1 MSLEIRHTR
10 GISRAKKPLTEL
22 LIGAATVLMLANPAF
37 GQDNKDIITISK
49 VDTPTSGL
57 SLNVNTS
64 GTQSF
69 ATNSIDFFRDNK
81 GVKLFDFGDYG
92 NSCLSGDKNC
102 VTGNE
107 RLDIGYARAFKSR
120 NQKGLNLTLTPR
132 AALRFDDDS
141 SSAVLGAVVE
151 IGEDSGKGSKFDKNT
166 WYFFAGADAE
176 AVSYSPNSLGRL
188 TAGRYHMQDQI
199 LVGDAQAG
207 LGYRMGDADVS
218 LSVSHREGSS
228 DDFNF
233 KEDAAAISFTWKR

>member
-1 MSLEIRHTR
+1 MSLETRHIRSF
-10 GISRAKKPLTEL
+10 SRAKKTLTEL
-22 LIGAATVLMLANPAF
+22 LIGTTAVLMLANPAF
-37 GQDNKDIITISK
+37 AQDKKEINPVSK
-49 VDTPTSGL
+49 VTSPSNGL
-57 SLNVNTS
+57 SLNVTS
-64 GTQSF
+64 GSQSF
-69 ATNSIDFFRDNK
+69 ASNSIDFLKDNK
-81 GVKLFDFGDYG
+81 GSKLFDFDVYG
-92 NSCLSGDKNC
+92 NSCLSGEKC
-102 VTGNE
+102 VSGSE

-132 AALRFDDDS
+132 AALRFDDNS

-188 TAGRYHMQDQI
+188 TAGQYHMQDQI

>member
-1 MSLEIRHTR
+1 MSLETRHIR
-10 GISRAKKPLTEL
+10 SFSQAKKTLTEL
-22 LIGAATVLMLANPAF
+22 LIGTTAVLMLANPAF
-37 GQDNKDIITISK
+37 AQDKKEINPVSK
-49 VDTPTSGL
+49 VTSPSNGL
-57 SLNVNTS
+57 SLNVTS
-64 GTQSF
+64 GSQSF
-69 ATNSIDFFRDNK
+69 ASNSIDFLKDNK
-81 GVKLFDFGDYG
+81 GTKLFNFDVYG
-92 NSCLSGDKNC
+92 NSCLSGEKC
-102 VTGNE
+102 VAGSE

-132 AALRFDDDS
+132 AALRFDDNS

-188 TAGRYHMQDQI
+188 TAGQYHMQDQI

>member
-1 MSLEIRHTR
+1 MSLETRHIRSF
-10 GISRAKKPLTEL
+10 SRAKKTLTEL
-22 LIGAATVLMLANPAF
+22 LIGTTAVLMLANPAF
-37 GQDNKDIITISK
+37 AQDKKEINPISK
-49 VDTPTSGL
+49 VTSPSNGL
-57 SLNVNTS
+57 SLNVTS
-64 GTQSF
+64 GSQSF
-69 ATNSIDFFRDNK
+69 ASNSIDFLKDNK
-81 GVKLFDFGDYG
+81 GTKLFNFDVYG
-92 NSCLSGDKNC
+92 NSCLSWEKC
-102 VTGNE
+102 VSGSE

-132 AALRFDDDS
+132 AALRFDDNS
-141 SSAVLGAVVE
+141 SSAVIGAVVE

-228 DDFNF
+228 YDFNF
-233 KEDAAAISFTWKR
+233 KEYAAAISFTWKR

>member
-1 MSLEIRHTR
+1 MSLETRHIRSF
-10 GISRAKKPLTEL
+10 SRAKKTLTEL
-22 LIGAATVLMLANPAF
+22 LIGTTAVLMLANPAF
-37 GQDNKDIITISK
+37 AQDKKEINPVSK
-49 VDTPTSGL
+49 VTSPSNGL
-57 SLNVNTS
+57 SLNVTS
-64 GTQSF
+64 GSQSF
-69 ATNSIDFFRDNK
+69 ASNSIDFLKDNK
-81 GVKLFDFGDYG
+81 GTKLFNFDVYG
-92 NSCLSGDKNC
+92 NSCLSGEKC
-102 VTGNE
+102 VAGSE

-132 AALRFDDDS
+132 AALRFDDNS

-188 TAGRYHMQDQI
+188 TAGQYHMQDQI

>member
-1 MSLEIRHTR
+1 MSLETRHIRSF
-10 GISRAKKPLTEL
+10 SRAKKTLTEL
-22 LIGAATVLMLANPAF
+22 LIGTTAVLMLANPAF
-37 GQDNKDIITISK
+37 AQDKKEINPVSK
-49 VDTPTSGL
+49 VTSPSNGL
-57 SLNVNTS
+57 SLNVTS
-64 GTQSF
+64 GSQSF
-69 ATNSIDFFRDNK
+69 ASNSIDFLKDNK
-81 GVKLFDFGDYG
+81 GTKLFNFDVYS
-92 NSCLSGDKNC
+92 NSCLSGEKC
-102 VTGNE
+102 ISSSE

-132 AALRFDDDS
+132 AALRFDDNS

-188 TAGRYHMQDQI
+188 TAGQYHMQDQI

>member
-1 MSLEIRHTR
+1 MSLETRHIRSF
-10 GISRAKKPLTEL
+10 SRAKKTLTEL
-22 LIGAATVLMLANPAF
+22 LIGTTAVLMLANPAF
-37 GQDNKDIITISK
+37 AQDKKEINPVSK
-49 VDTPTSGL
+49 VTSPSNGL
-57 SLNVNTS
+57 SLNVTS
-64 GTQSF
+64 GSQSF
-69 ATNSIDFFRDNK
+69 ASNSIDFLRDNK
-81 GVKLFDFGDYG
+81 GAKLFDFDVYS
-92 NSCLSGDKNC
+92 NSCLSGEKC
-102 VTGNE
+102 VSGSE

-132 AALRFDDDS
+132 AALRFDDNS

-188 TAGRYHMQDQI
+188 TAGQYHMQDQI

>member
-1 MSLEIRHTR
+1 
-10 GISRAKKPLTEL
+10 
-22 LIGAATVLMLANPAF
+22 MLANPAF
-37 GQDNKDIITISK
+37 AQDKKEINPVSK
-49 VDTPTSGL
+49 VTSPSNGL
-57 SLNVNTS
+57 SLNVTS
-64 GTQSF
+64 GSQSF
-69 ATNSIDFFRDNK
+69 ASNSIDFLKDNK
-81 GVKLFDFGDYG
+81 GTKLFNFDVYG
-92 NSCLSGDKNC
+92 NSCLSGEKC
-102 VTGNE
+102 VAGSE

-120 NQKGLNLTLTPR
+120 NQNGLNLTLTPR
-132 AALRFDDDS
+132 AALRFDDNS

-188 TAGRYHMQDQI
+188 TAGQYHMQDQI